1 MKQELQR
8 QMEMKKQREMN
19 IKQKDMEV
27 FEVNKTVIQDKANFE
42 IN

>member
-1 MKQELQR
+1 
-8 QMEMKKQREMN
+8 MEMKKQREMN